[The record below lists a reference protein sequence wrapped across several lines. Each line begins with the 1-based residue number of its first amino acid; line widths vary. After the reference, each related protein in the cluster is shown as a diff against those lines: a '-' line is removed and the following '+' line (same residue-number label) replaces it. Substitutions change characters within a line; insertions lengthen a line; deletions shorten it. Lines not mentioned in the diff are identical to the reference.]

1 MPRLHR
7 ILLIAG
13 LLLGTAGC
21 YKAVIDTGRQPNGQT
36 IERPWAH
43 SFIGG
48 LVPPSVTETA
58 SQCSGGVAQVTTQHS
73 FLNLVAHAVTFGIY
87 SPMTITVQ
95 CAGGDDEQQEDATIE
110 ASREEAAEAFNQ
122 AIERSAERGG
132 PVWVRIQ

>member
-13 LLLGTAGC
+13 LFVTGGC
-21 YKAVIDTGRQPNGQT
+21 YKAVIETGRQPNGQT

-58 SQCSGGVAQVTTQHS
+58 SQCSGGIARVTTQHS
-73 FLNLVAHAVTFGIY
+73 FLNLVAEAVTFGIY

-110 ASREEAAEAFNQ
+110 ASRDAATEAFSQ
-122 AIERSAERGG
+122 AIERSAESGG